1 MKQARHHA
9 LDLLRGLA
17 AIGVA
22 TYHFLA
28 DQGFDI
34 ESLGTFTVYLFFV
47 LSGLTMMAVY
57 GRQFS
62 HTIAAPDLR
71 TFYWHRISR
80 IIPLLFA
87 ASLVS
92 LLLAAPSLGM
102 TRYLGELGLRAF
114 MTGTGL
120 FAFHLPG
127 YLSNTTGAWS
137 LGIEMMFYVV
147 FPVLCLM
154 MASARVW
161 QIAAAAFVLI
171 CAQQIVIALLH
182 HWIRDDLIR
191 FWQYYSTFMI
201 FLPFFVLGMMIVRS
215 RLQPRKLNL
224 LVALAF
230 LGVIACFSLVF
241 KVELF
246 ETHWAYL
253 VLTGIAFCAVLF
265 AYASR
270 APEIVLGPSAFL
282 GNASYALYL
291 THPFSL
297 TLSDIVSSHLG
308 YGPAVTGAM
317 YFPVALIV
325 AHYTYML
332 FERPMQNYLR
342 SARTRTGISISKNHE
357 RSSLLNDPANQER

>member
-1 MKQARHHA
+1 MRQARHHA

-17 AIGVA
+17 AVGVA
-22 TYHFLA
+22 TYHFLS

-62 HTIAAPDLR
+62 KTITGPELR

-80 IIPLLFA
+80 IMPLLFA

-114 MTGTGL
+114 MTGTAL

-147 FPVLCLM
+147 FPVFCLIT
-154 MASARVW
+154 AGARLW
-161 QIAAAAFVLI
+161 QIAAAAFMLI

-182 HWIRDDLIR
+182 HWIRDDLDR
-191 FWQYYSTFMI
+191 FWQYYSTFLI
-201 FLPFFVLGMMIVRS
+201 FLPFFVLGMLIVRS
-215 RLQPRKLNL
+215 RLQPKKMNL
-224 LVALAF
+224 LAALVF
-230 LGVIACFSLVF
+230 LTVIACFSLAF

-253 VLTGIAFCAVLF
+253 VLTAVTFCAVLF

-270 APEIVLGPSAFL
+270 TPEMLVGTSAFL

-297 TLSDIVSSHLG
+297 VLSHSVSNHFG
-308 YGPAVTGAM
+308 YGPVVTGVI
-317 YFPVALIV
+317 YFPAILIV
-325 AHYTYML
+325 AHYTYVL
-332 FERPMQNYLR
+332 FERPAQNYLR
-342 SARTRTGISISKNHE
+342 SVWTRKGVAVQKDYE
-357 RSSLLNDPANQER
+357 RAGLLVDPGRQEP